1 MILECPK
8 CGEMYTVDDNKPLRL
23 VRNYRC
29 RRCNWY
35 LRPAASQTFRCSNC
49 GRIRHLKSIPT
60 SDLCPSC
67 AAKKRAAQNTPVP
80 IAENLVVTTVVEKR
94 LRKKAEG
101 NTPKS
106 QVEIIGERLDRWG
119 VLFFW
124 ASGYFVARAI
134 SDAVFPLEEFTTL
147 FWLVIL
153 AWCFGLP
160 YLMTVIIDRVLAE
173 PRRDREERIKSGIL
187 ELAEERKKRIEE
199 EQLFYSSPEWAK
211 LRDIVINEEGRVCA
225 QCHRHIKNDSD
236 VTVDHIRPRSKY
248 PDLALKRENLRVLCR
263 KCNSAKKDR
272 ELVDL

>member
-1 MILECPK
+1 M
-8 CGEMYTVDDNKPLRL
+8 
-23 VRNYRC
+23 
-29 RRCNWY
+29 
-35 LRPAASQTFRCSNC
+35 
-49 GRIRHLKSIPT
+49 
-60 SDLCPSC
+60 
-67 AAKKRAAQNTPVP
+67 
-80 IAENLVVTTVVEKR
+80 
-94 LRKKAEG
+94 EG

-106 QVEIIGERLDRWG
+106 QAEIVGERLERWG

-134 SDAVFPLEEFTTL
+134 SDAVFPLEEFTFL

-153 AWCFGLP
+153 TWCFGLP
-160 YLMTVIIDRVLAE
+160 YVMTVIIDRVLAE
-173 PRRDREERIKSGIL
+173 PRRVREERIKSGIQ

-263 KCNSAKKDR
+263 RCNSIKKDK
-272 ELVDL
+272 ELADL